1 VAAWE
6 ATHRAFPEH
15 SHALLEQAAILEAAG
30 NVEQAREALRRY
42 VAAEKN
48 PLLRQQAETYLQ
60 RLDRAR

>member
-1 VAAWE
+1 
-6 ATHRAFPEH
+6 
-15 SHALLEQAAILEAAG
+15 LEQAAILEAAG